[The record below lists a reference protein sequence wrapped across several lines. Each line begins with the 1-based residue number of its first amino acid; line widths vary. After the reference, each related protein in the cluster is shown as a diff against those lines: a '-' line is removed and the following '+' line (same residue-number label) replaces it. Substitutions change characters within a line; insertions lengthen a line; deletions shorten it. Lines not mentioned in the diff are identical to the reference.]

1 MESPLSLNE
10 REALSRFVA
19 NIIADVD
26 KVARL
31 LESRN
36 ADAANVQAAQA
47 LLKSTLDSLTAVE
60 RLEIRLQAH
69 IPENF

>member
-10 REALSRFVA
+10 KEALSRFVA

-36 ADAANVQAAQA
+36 SDAANVQAAQA

-60 RLEIRLQAH
+60 RLEIRLQAR
-69 IPENF
+69 IPEN

>member
-10 REALSRFVA
+10 REALSRFLA
-19 NIIADVD
+19 NIIAEVD

-31 LESRN
+31 MESRN
-36 ADAANVQAAQA
+36 AGAANVQAAQA

-60 RLEIRLQAH
+60 RMEIRLQAC

>member
-1 MESPLSLNE
+1 MEAPFSLHE

-19 NIIADVD
+19 NIVEEVD

-36 ADAANVQAAQA
+36 ADAADARAAQ
-47 LLKSTLDSLTAVE
+47 LLLQSTLDSLMAVK
-60 RLEIRLQAH
+60 RMEIRLQ
-69 IPENF
+69 PRTPDSF

>member
-1 MESPLSLNE
+1 MAAPLSLNE

-19 NIIADVD
+19 NIVDEVD
-26 KVARL
+26 KVASL

-36 ADAANVQAAQA
+36 ADAADARAAQA

-60 RLEIRLQAH
+60 RLEIRLQAC

>member
-19 NIIADVD
+19 NIIADID

-36 ADAANVQAAQA
+36 ADAANVQAAQV

-60 RLEIRLQAH
+60 RLEIRLQAC
-69 IPENF
+69 IPEAF